1 MFERF
6 TDRARRAVVLAQ
18 EESRRLNHHHIGVE
32 HLLLGMLAEG
42 EGVAAR
48 ALTEL
53 GVDLDAVR
61 SSVAESGGVGATPPQ
76 AHIPFSDAAKST
88 MEGALREAL
97 KLGHNYIGTEH
108 LLLGM
113 IGEQEGL
120 MLLDGLGLTAP
131 AVRTATIAA
140 LSVVITQRPPA
151 GDGPPTGAAYESS
164 HTPGL
169 QLVLGGAARH
179 AGDEPVGTHHV
190 VAAIAEADNV
200 AGHAVLSAGGFSTE
214 ALPTR
219 PEQWDTAGTL
229 DDTPTRVA
237 SRGTEIVVGDEGV
250 QIRFTDPD
258 RLEQLRLAVSQPEFT
273 EQLRSIIARAIED
286 STSAP
291 DEPEGEDP
299 DTPA

>member
-1 MFERF
+1 M
-6 TDRARRAVVLAQ
+6 
-18 EESRRLNHHHIGVE
+18 E

-48 ALTEL
+48 ALGQL
-53 GVDLDAVR
+53 DLDLETVRRAVAD
-61 SSVAESGGVGATPPQ
+61 SAGVGTTPPQ
-76 AHIPFSDAAKST
+76 SHIPFSDAAKST

-140 LSVVITQRPPA
+140 LSVVITQRPPT
-151 GDGPPTGAAYESS
+151 GDGPPTGTAYETI

-169 QLVLGGAARH
+169 QLVLGSAARH

-190 VAAIAEADNV
+190 VAALAEAHNV

-214 ALPTR
+214 ALATR
-219 PEQWDTAGTL
+219 PEHWDTAGTL

-237 SRGTEIVVGDEGV
+237 SRGTEIVVGDDGV

-258 RLEQLRLAVSQPEFT
+258 RLEQLRLAVSQPVFV
-273 EQLRSIIARAIED
+273 EQLRITIARAIED
-286 STSAP
+286 SSKAP
-291 DEPEGEDP
+291 DEPDGEDP
-299 DTPA
+299 DTTA